1 MYFEKTSQFMEKDV
15 TEPSKSKAFNT
26 YYHDKAKV
34 DLFNK
39 HNLYKYTLIFFIS
52 IPLKRPYGRYA

>member
-34 DLFNK
+34 DLF
-39 HNLYKYTLIFFIS
+39 
-52 IPLKRPYGRYA
+52 